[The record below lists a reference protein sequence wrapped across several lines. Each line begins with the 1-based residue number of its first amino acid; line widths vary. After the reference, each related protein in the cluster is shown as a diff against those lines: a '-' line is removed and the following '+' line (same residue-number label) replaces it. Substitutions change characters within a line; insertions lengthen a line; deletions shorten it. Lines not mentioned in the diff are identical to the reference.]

1 MNILISG
8 ASGFIGSELVRLLT
22 EQGQNV
28 LSLHRNVENVEQVP
42 FWDIEQEVIQ
52 LNTEEKQEQIDVVI
66 HLAGENIAKGCW
78 TAKKKERI
86 WQSRVKGT
94 RLLAEFFAAATYR
107 PRLMICASAI
117 GFYGDRGQEKLVE
130 HSPQGTGFL
139 ANVSHAW
146 EEATQPAR
154 EAGIRVVHTRFGMVF
169 SPNGGALA
177 KMLPAFKMGLGGSL
191 GNGSQ
196 YMSWIS
202 LQDAV
207 QAINYIIQQEDIEG
221 PINLVA
227 PHPVTNWQFTKALG
241 KALHRPTFL
250 PIPKFFPSL
259 FLGEMAKEL
268 LFASTRVYPERL
280 EKSGYVFTHPDL
292 DIALPELLL

>member
-22 EQGQNV
+22 EQGQRV
-28 LSLHRNVENVEQVP
+28 LPLNRSVENVEQLP
-42 FWDIEQEVIQ
+42 FWDIEQEIIQ
-52 LNTEEKQEQIDVVI
+52 LNTKEKQEQIDIVI
-66 HLAGENIAKGCW
+66 HLAGENIAQDCW

-86 WQSRVKGT
+86 RQSRVKGT
-94 RLLAEFFAAATYR
+94 RLLAEFFAATAYR

-130 HSPQGTGFL
+130 HSAKGTGFL
-139 ANVSHAW
+139 ADVSHAW
-146 EEATQPAR
+146 EEAAQPAR
-154 EAGIRVVHTRFGMVF
+154 KAGIRVVHTRFGMVF
-169 SPNGGALA
+169 SANGGALA

-196 YMSWIS
+196 YISWIS

-207 QAINYIIQQEDIEG
+207 QAINHIIQQEDLDG

-241 KALHRPTFL
+241 KALQRPTFF

-259 FLGEMAKEL
+259 FLGEMAKEV

-292 DIALPELLL
+292 DIALPELLR